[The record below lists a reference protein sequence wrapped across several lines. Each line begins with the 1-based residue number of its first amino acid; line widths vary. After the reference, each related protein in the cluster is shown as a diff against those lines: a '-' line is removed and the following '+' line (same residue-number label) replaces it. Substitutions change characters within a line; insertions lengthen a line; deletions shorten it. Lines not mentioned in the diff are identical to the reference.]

1 MFLCGYSILFTN
13 RMTNVSIMASV
24 YKSNLLRNK
33 NAEYKISQARVKKMV
48 KYLQTIYSIESFSIP
63 DSILEFPYAQN
74 QIIAQFDRNEKQE
87 VLHKLSLIV
96 LF

>member
-1 MFLCGYSILFTN
+1 
-13 RMTNVSIMASV
+13 MASV

-96 LF
+96 LFWKSPFLMLYCNTIEDL